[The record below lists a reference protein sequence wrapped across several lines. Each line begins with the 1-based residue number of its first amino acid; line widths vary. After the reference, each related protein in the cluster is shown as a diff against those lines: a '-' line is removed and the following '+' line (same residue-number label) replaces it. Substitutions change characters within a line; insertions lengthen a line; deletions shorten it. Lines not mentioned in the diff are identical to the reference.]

1 MPDPY
6 GMRMCLVKFTQHL
19 LEIPGGKPGDIFRWK
34 VEHGK
39 KVLCDIDR
47 VEIKTHLI
55 ATQFNTCHFHDTQEF
70 CGGCQNNVD
79 TAVIGKVTF
88 FQVIGKIGSLFF
100 LCKIRGKINDLSHL
114 LKRIGGIGV
123 GGKNIWHGK
132 GTNPSFGGIEN
143 IFFQVIDAALTGGFD
158 RNMLFFSDRC
168 IEFLNKTF
176 KGS

>member
-70 CGGCQNNVD
+70 CGGCQNILTQLCNCLRKLIELANSRAGESRQLFPVFLCD
-79 TAVIGKVTF
+79 SHLCGELGNRMRQQTAGDQAGNESNEQSQHNGCHQNT
-88 FQVIGKIGSLFF
+88 QQLPGKI
-100 LCKIRGKINDLSHL
+100 K
-114 LKRIGGIGV
+114 
-123 GGKNIWHGK
+123 
-132 GTNPSFGGIEN
+132 
-143 IFFQVIDAALTGGFD
+143 QV
-158 RNMLFFSDRC
+158 
-168 IEFLNKTF
+168 
-176 KGS
+176 

>member
-19 LEIPGGKPGDIFRWK
+19 LEIPGGKPGDIFDGRLSM
-34 VEHGK
+34 GK

-88 FQVIGKIGSLFF
+88 FQVIGKIGSHF
-100 LCKIRGKINDLSHL
+100 LSL
-114 LKRIGGIGV
+114 
-123 GGKNIWHGK
+123 
-132 GTNPSFGGIEN
+132 
-143 IFFQVIDAALTGGFD
+143 
-158 RNMLFFSDRC
+158 
-168 IEFLNKTF
+168 
-176 KGS
+176 